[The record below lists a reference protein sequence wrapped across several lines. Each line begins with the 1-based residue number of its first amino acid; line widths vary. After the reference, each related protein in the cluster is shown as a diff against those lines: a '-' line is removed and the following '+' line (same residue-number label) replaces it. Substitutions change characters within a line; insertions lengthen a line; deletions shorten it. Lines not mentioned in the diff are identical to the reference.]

1 MRAHFGWCNASG
13 FCRVRWDFVET
24 ISMLVRFAKRFAL
37 TSLVCMRLC
46 ADGRTAMGR
55 A

>member
-13 FCRVRWDFVET
+13 FCRVCWGFVET
-24 ISMLVRFAKRFAL
+24 VSMLARFAKRFVL
-37 TSLVCMRLC
+37 MSLVCMRLC
-46 ADGRTAMGR
+46 ADVRAAMGR